1 MFTFERGSTNTILL
15 GVLKVLGTIPTYPGD
30 YSTPQ
35 VHISHVNGGAEV
47 EDVAFINMTQL
58 SGSNRWFY
66 KYVIP
71 ITAPFT
77 KYLVTFKATMDGIV
91 TESFEEFRVAPP
103 IGFTAGT
110 GEFPIE
116 LVVKN
121 AVTHAPIVDALI
133 RIFDKA
139 NPTNIMAMMNTD
151 SNGSA
156 TVYLD
161 QGEYIAEFSKTGEIS
176 ETHNLV
182 VNADGTYYV
191 IGD

>member
-1 MFTFERGSTNTILL
+1 MSTFTRGSTNTILL
-15 GVLKVLGTIPTYPGD
+15 TVLRLSGTIPDYPGD
-30 YSTPQ
+30 YLNPQ
-35 VHISHVNGGAEV
+35 VRISHVNGGAEV
-47 EDVAFINMTQL
+47 EDLAFVNMTEL
-58 SGSNRWFY
+58 SGANRWFY

-71 ITAPFT
+71 LTAPFT
-77 KYLVTFKATMDGIV
+77 KYLVTFKVVIDSILTIS
-91 TESFEEFRVAPP
+91 TEEYRVEPP
-103 IGFTAGT
+103 VGFTAGT

-116 LVVKN
+116 LIVQN
-121 AVTHAPIVDALI
+121 SVTHVPIVDALI

-151 SNGSA
+151 NNGSA

-176 ETHNLV
+176 ETHDLV